1 MSATTVS
8 WRWCLALVLLCA
20 VPLLYPHTPPLTDL
34 PAHMARFMVQLDAGR
49 SPDIARW
56 YSFHWNLIPNLG
68 TDLLAQAL
76 VPLIGLEPTMK
87 AIALLIVILQ
97 VSGYLRVAKAA
108 HGLPGGAVPITAL
121 LALPLAYGNPFQ
133 YGFLN
138 FTFTVGLAF
147 HALAFWMDP
156 RLAARPR
163 LRWAI
168 FVPVGCAIWVSHL
181 AGWAVLC
188 LMTGSVEW
196 MARLDRTGRP
206 IPALIRAGLACS
218 CLLVPQVL
226 RMVFPEGDPGHLPT
240 EGLFHFDEKLFLL
253 LNVLADRW
261 QQLDIAFA
269 AVLIGAI
276 LTLWVS
282 PRYKLHKGLALAA
295 LVLFTAF
302 LLLPRRVYG
311 SFYTD
316 MRMAPTMLALA
327 VLAAGP
333 RLDAVKR
340 GLAVPAAAVIAFL
353 AARLALIGVSMG
365 LWDAQF
371 RADLGVLDRIPYGTQ
386 AVTFTAMPCRT
397 FVLQGR
403 ERRTHLASFALVRRH
418 AFANDQFEMPGG
430 QLITIHNPAAE
441 PFRVDPSTLEIGEE
455 CYGAIPVLDSV
466 AKVPRATRTMW
477 IIWDVPE
484 LPVRGW
490 RVVARSGDS
499 VLYRR

>member
-1 MSATTVS
+1 MTATTVS
-8 WRWCLALVLLCA
+8 WRRCLALVLLCA

-34 PAHMARFMVQLDAGR
+34 PAHMARFMVQLDGGR

-56 YSFHWNLIPNLG
+56 YAFHWNLIPNLG
-68 TDLLAQAL
+68 TDLVAEAL
-76 VPLIGLEPTMK
+76 VPALGLEPAMK
-87 AIALLIVILQ
+87 AIAILIVALH
-97 VSGYLRVAKAA
+97 VSGVLRVARIA
-108 HGLPGGAVPITAL
+108 HGLPAGAVPITVL

-138 FTFTVGLAF
+138 FTFTIGLAF
-147 HALAFWMDP
+147 HALALWMEP
-156 RLAARPR
+156 RLAARPA
-163 LRWAI
+163 LRWAL
-168 FVPVGCAIWVSHL
+168 FVPIACVVWVSHL

-196 MARLDRTGRP
+196 MARIDRGNRP
-206 IPALIRAGLACS
+206 LRALIAAGLACS

-226 RMVFPEGDPGHLPT
+226 RMVFPAGDPGHLPT

-253 LNVLADRW
+253 LNVMADRW
-261 QQLDIAFA
+261 AQVDVAFA

-276 LTLWVS
+276 LILWVS
-282 PRYKLHKGLALAA
+282 PRYRLHRGLALAA
-295 LVLFTAF
+295 VVVLVAF

-311 SFYTD
+311 SFYAD
-316 MRMAPTMLALA
+316 MRMAPTMLTLA
-327 VLAAGP
+327 VLAVGP
-333 RLDAVKR
+333 RLAQVKR
-340 GLAVPAAAVIAFL
+340 GFTVPAGFVLAFL
-353 AARLALIGVSMG
+353 GARLALVTVSMG
-365 LWDAQF
+365 LWDGQF
-371 RADLGVLDRIPYGTQ
+371 RADLGVLAQMPRGAQ

-430 QLITIHNPAAE
+430 QLITIHNKAAE

-466 AKVPRATRTMW
+466 AKVPAPTRTMW
-477 IIWDVPE
+477 IIWDTPE

-490 RVVARSGDS
+490 HVVARSGDS